1 MRRCRNGIK
10 PCSCKSEVDLFVSV
24 RVAIFAALC
33 HLLLNGVI
41 TVLFGCRR

>member
-24 RVAIFAALC
+24 RVTMIKALC
-33 HLLLNGVI
+33 LLLPNGASI
-41 TVLFGCRR
+41 VLFGCRV

>member
-24 RVAIFAALC
+24 RVTIVTALQ

-41 TVLFGCRR
+41 MVLLGCRR